1 VGELSWFVDFIRSQ
15 GTRAGS
21 PSIML
26 GTVTASSPLQVKV
39 GGIELDGGDLYVSEQ
54 LRQPG
59 AVQVGDTVAV
69 MPLSGGQTFIVLSK
83 VVKPGG

>member
-1 VGELSWFVDFIRSQ
+1 MAEMSWFVDFIRSQ
-15 GTRAGS
+15 GSRAGS

-26 GTVTASSPLQVKV
+26 GAVTAASPLQVKV
-39 GGIELDGGDLYVSEQ
+39 GGIELEGGDLYVAEQ

-59 AVQVGDTVAV
+59 AVQAGDTVAV

-83 VVKPGG
+83 VVKPVG